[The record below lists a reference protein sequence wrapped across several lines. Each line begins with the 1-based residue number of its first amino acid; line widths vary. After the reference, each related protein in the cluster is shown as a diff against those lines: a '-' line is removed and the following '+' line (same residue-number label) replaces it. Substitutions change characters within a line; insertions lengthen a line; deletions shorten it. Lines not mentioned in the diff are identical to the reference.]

1 MTGRARASPWQL
13 FAATVLLLL
22 LWQVRQPLM
31 VFFGAVLVAA
41 ALHALAEPLARR
53 ARLSERA
60 ATAWVLAGLVALA
73 ALGLWLLGD
82 PLSQQLQAL
91 RTELPRAWSA
101 LQRWLQ
107 QLPLGNRL
115 LELVGEVRDGELP
128 LAGIAGAAT
137 RVLHGLGAAVL
148 TLLMGVYLAFDVRLY
163 RDGLVR
169 LAPPARREA
178 VGEALDA
185 TGRALTRW
193 LRGQGITMLVVGAAV
208 SIGLTLLGM
217 PMALALGL
225 IAGLLEFVPY
235 IGPIASGLLA
245 VLVAFVQGPQQA
257 LYVALL
263 FVALQQVENH
273 LLVPLVQRWAVALP
287 PVLALGGVLL
297 FGALLGPAGLILGT
311 PLIVVTMVLVQK
323 LYVERMLESRS

>member
-13 FAATVLLLL
+13 VAATVLLLL

-323 LYVERMLESRS
+323 LYVERMLEGRS

>member
-323 LYVERMLESRS
+323 LYVERMLEGRS